1 MAEQTWATQQ
11 LLALAAQTPQ
21 FKERALYLALA
32 ELSEEQQ
39 RRLKQAQGELDG
51 RMWNPSKW

>member
-11 LLALAAQTPQ
+11 LLSLAAQTPQ
-21 FKERALYLALA
+21 FKTRALYLALA

-39 RRLKQAQGELDG
+39 RRLSIAQNELDG
-51 RMWNPSKW
+51 RTWNPSRW

>member
-11 LLALAAQTPQ
+11 LFSLAAQTPQ
-21 FKERALYLALA
+21 FKEKALYLALA

-39 RRLKQAQGELDG
+39 RRLEQAQGELDG
-51 RMWNPSKW
+51 RMWNPSEW

>member
-1 MAEQTWATQQ
+1 MAEQTWAAQQ

-21 FKERALYLALA
+21 VKERALYLALA

-39 RRLKQAQGELDG
+39 RRIKLAQAELDG
-51 RMWNPSKW
+51 RTWNPSRW

>member
-11 LLALAAQTPQ
+11 LLSLAAQTPQ
-21 FKERALYLALA
+21 FKTRALYLALA

-39 RRLKQAQGELDG
+39 RRLTIAQNELDG
-51 RMWNPSKW
+51 RTWNPSRW

>member
-1 MAEQTWATQQ
+1 MAEQTWAAQQ
-11 LLALAAQTPQ
+11 LFALAAKTPQ

-39 RRLKQAQGELDG
+39 RRIQLAQDELDG
-51 RMWNPSKW
+51 RTWNPSRW

>member
-11 LLALAAQTPQ
+11 LMALAAQTPQ

-39 RRLKQAQGELDG
+39 RRIKLAQGELDG
-51 RMWNPSKW
+51 RTWNPSNW